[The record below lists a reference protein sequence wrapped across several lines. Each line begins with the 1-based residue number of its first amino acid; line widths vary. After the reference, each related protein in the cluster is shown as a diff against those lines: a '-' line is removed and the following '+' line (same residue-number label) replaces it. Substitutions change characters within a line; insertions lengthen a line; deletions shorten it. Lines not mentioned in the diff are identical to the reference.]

1 MDKPLSIK
9 RVDFMQRLAGVINE
23 SGLPAFIIADC
34 LTITLAQ
41 IRELAEKQLAID
53 AEEYNKSLEMEE

>member
-34 LTITLAQ
+34 LTITLSQ